1 MKVMNAAALVLVVV
15 SAAAEG
21 CREELISFSA
31 CLAYVSYPP
40 NNLTESAS
48 EKCCKAFSSAVES
61 SCLCY
66 VIRDPL
72 FLGFPLNTTRL
83 LSLSSLCPSPF
94 STSFPFLCSSGT
106 SFFLLSSSSFL
117 SSLSHLLLVLLLSQI
132 LLLYPLSPHHQLKP
146 SELLL
151 GPALEEVLLRQGH
164 PFWAVEQEQFLMVT
178 LLLQPSLHS
187 PLSQHS

>member
-151 GPALEEVLLRQGH
+151 V
-164 PFWAVEQEQFLMVT
+164 
-178 LLLQPSLHS
+178 SLSSSYIYLNKKQIKNHFVINTNACMCRRRRRRKVRVRR
-187 PLSQHS
+187 